1 MAARILDELTQP
13 IRKLLLNETEI
24 VALISLVLLDPD
36 VPGLTLDTSRA
47 LAALRDR
54 VQHALFQ
61 VIRERVGSA
70 EQPVSAAISR
80 FGNILLLLPPLA
92 KISSIFCE
100 NVQFA
105 RVFGSQTIDPLVLQI
120 FFDSPGE
127 VIPSTTSRE
136 RADVSTQ
143 THNLQQVSPRHAASA
158 DEEMLSLVQ
167 LTPPPTAGTLSTLS
181 PVGSV
186 GLPCSTSPQ
195 QQQQRITPIVVPP
208 GPNGH
213 ANHNTSYSFYFPYSG
228 QFSVPGAYPVQ
239 SSPASSSLSPGSA
252 SNGTYV
258 SQTTGIFDTSSGHTA
273 ATDVT
278 NNFRYL

>member
-1 MAARILDELTQP
+1 MKDGQLYITTLCSFLSNNMAARILDELTQP

-36 VPGLTLDTSRA
+36 VPGLTMDTSRA

-195 QQQQRITPIVVPP
+195 QQQQQQRITPIVVPP
-208 GPNGH
+208 GPN
-213 ANHNTSYSFYFPYSG
+213 
-228 QFSVPGAYPVQ
+228 
-239 SSPASSSLSPGSA
+239 
-252 SNGTYV
+252 
-258 SQTTGIFDTSSGHTA
+258 
-273 ATDVT
+273 
-278 NNFRYL
+278 